1 MPAAAALVPDLVGK
15 NQIRHAMAIDRAVF
29 HATRLAGPAVGGWLI
44 AALGTASAFH
54 ANAASFFALL
64 IALFTLPAS
73 SCKSRGS
80 ASKKNQGILE
90 GIRHVRSDAPSAGM
104 LLLLSQI
111 TLFISPYF
119 MILMPL
125 YSRHVLQIGP
135 EQHGLLMG
143 ASGGGAFL
151 GALHLLRIRPEK
163 RLFYLCLAAA
173 FTSLSMATLSQARSL
188 SLAVPAIAL
197 MTLGNSTLFGLA
209 NTLVQE
215 RAPDPVRGRVS
226 ALAGLSFFG
235 VLPFAGLAA
244 STLADVIGLRT
255 AMFSGACCF
264 AVGSTLVLYRIGSK
278 LHTTPFC
285 NDSQPEVP

>member
-1 MPAAAALVPDLVGK
+1 
-15 NQIRHAMAIDRAVF
+15 
-29 HATRLAGPAVGGWLI
+29 
-44 AALGTASAFH
+44 
-54 ANAASFFALL
+54 
-64 IALFTLPAS
+64 
-73 SCKSRGS
+73 
-80 ASKKNQGILE
+80 
-90 GIRHVRSDAPSAGM
+90 
-104 LLLLSQI
+104 
-111 TLFISPYF
+111 
-119 MILMPL
+119 
-125 YSRHVLQIGP
+125 
-135 EQHGLLMG
+135 
-143 ASGGGAFL
+143 
-151 GALHLLRIRPEK
+151 
-163 RLFYLCLAAA
+163 
-173 FTSLSMATLSQARSL
+173 
-188 SLAVPAIAL
+188 